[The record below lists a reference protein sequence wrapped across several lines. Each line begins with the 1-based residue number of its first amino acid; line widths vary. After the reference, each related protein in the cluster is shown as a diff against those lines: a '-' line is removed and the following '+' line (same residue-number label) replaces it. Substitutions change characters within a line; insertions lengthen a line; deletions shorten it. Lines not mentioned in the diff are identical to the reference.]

1 MSEFLKEFFEYIRV
15 SMQTSFTSTLSKE
28 VQNVGPT
35 DTQTHRSRHAHTCT
49 HIKPLVSSKSMPG
62 SKF

>member
-1 MSEFLKEFFEYIRV
+1 MSEFLKEEYIQV
-15 SMQTSFTSTLSKE
+15 SMQTSFTPTLSKE

-35 DTQTHRSRHAHTCT
+35 DTQTHRYRHAHTHT
-49 HIKPLVSSKSMPG
+49 HIKHLVTSKSMPG